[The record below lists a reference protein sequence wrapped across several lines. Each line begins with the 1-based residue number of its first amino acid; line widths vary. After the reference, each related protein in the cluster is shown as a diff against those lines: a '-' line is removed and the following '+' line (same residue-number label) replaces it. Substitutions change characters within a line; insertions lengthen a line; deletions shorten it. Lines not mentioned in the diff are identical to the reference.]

1 MITRILIKTAIMAV
15 IGVIALRQHYRGNL
29 KLANRLYAAF
39 DIAALYLFIIPALKL
54 GLGFGAVLYALATM
68 LTLALIYA
76 VHREE
81 RDSEE

>member
-1 MITRILIKTAIMAV
+1 MLIKL
-15 IGVIALRQHYRGNL
+15 IALMLLGVVALVQHYRGNL

-39 DIAALYLFIIPALKL
+39 DIAALYLFIIPALEFV
-54 GLGFGAVLYALATM
+54 LGFGAVLYALATL